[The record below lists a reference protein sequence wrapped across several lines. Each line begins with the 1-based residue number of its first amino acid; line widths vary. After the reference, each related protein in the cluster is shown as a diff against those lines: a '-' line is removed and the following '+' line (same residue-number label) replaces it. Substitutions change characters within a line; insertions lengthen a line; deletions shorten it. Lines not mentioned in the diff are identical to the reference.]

1 MSIAETEWK
10 IAQKKLAEIERNLI
24 RITGVETDYVTNV
37 EILARERGEHAAQ
50 VKELRDAL
58 EGLRNELP
66 DECSCHESYTSR
78 EKNLGYRFKDPNCL
92 YCEFDDEIKAAD
104 AVLARTDSAPSE
116 QTAEKSAK
124 P

>member
-1 MSIAETEWK
+1 MKTPTEIGEQISDDHFDQSKARIGLPKRIAAA
-10 IAQKKLAEIERNLI
+10 IQER
-24 RITGVETDYVTNV
+24 DD
-37 EILARERGEHAAQ
+37 EHAAQ